1 MVFGKIKP
9 VATIV
14 AQFAAGVEVECIQ
27 HEGKMYMP
35 VIGGDFDTVDD
46 GKKIEDSPAP
56 KKSAPKPAPQE
67 EEAADEKVYTE
78 DELMDMDVKE
88 LTKIL
93 KNDFNVNPDDFD
105 GKNTNKKLRNL
116 ILDAQE
122 KGGDNSSDAEAED
135 EDEKP
140 APKKGKSKPAKE
152 EEEPA
157 DEDDGDELIDN
168 IADVL
173 EDFDGGKKNK
183 KKAAAAIIALAEN
196 EDDVDADAVNEA
208 LTEFEDD
215 EAANIDDVAES
226 IAKLLTS
233 KKSKTSAKSKKKP
246 AEPEGEDVEIDDLEK
261 GDLVAVYWDDEETK
275 GWFNGKVSSI
285 KKGIVKVK
293 YDDGSEDDLDP
304 EVHTKIRR
312 LEE

>member
-27 HEGKMYMP
+27 HEGKMFMP
-35 VIGGDFDTVDD
+35 VIAGDFDTVDD

-93 KNDFNVNPDDFD
+93 KNDFKINPDDFD

-135 EDEKP
+135 EKP
-140 APKKGKSKPAKE
+140 APKKGKSKVE
-152 EEEPA
+152 EEEET
-157 DEDDGDELIDN
+157 EDGSDDELIDN

-173 EDFDGGKKNK
+173 EDFDSGKKNK

>member
-35 VIGGDFDTVDD
+35 VIGGDFDTTDS
-46 GKKIEDSPAP
+46 GKKSEGDAPKKPAP
-56 KKSAPKPAPQE
+56 KPSKE
-67 EEAADEKVYTE
+67 EPADEKTYTE
-78 DELMDMDVKE
+78 DELMGMDVKE

-105 GKNTNKKLRNL
+105 GKNTNKKLRKL

-122 KGGDNSSDAEAED
+122 NG
-135 EDEKP
+135 
-140 APKKGKSKPAKE
+140 
-152 EEEPA
+152 
-157 DEDDGDELIDN
+157 GDELIDN

-226 IAKLLTS
+226 IAKLLTP

-293 YDDGSEDDLDP
+293 YDDGSEDELDP

>member
-35 VIGGDFDTVDD
+35 VIGGDFGTTDS
-46 GKKIEDSPAP
+46 GKKSEDDAPKKPAP
-56 KKSAPKPAPQE
+56 KPFKE
-67 EEAADEKVYTE
+67 EPADEKTYTE
-78 DELMDMDVKE
+78 DELMGMDVKE

-105 GKNTNKKLRNL
+105 GKNTNKKLRKL

-122 KGGDNSSDAEAED
+122 NGGDSSDEED

-293 YDDGSEDDLDP
+293 YDDGSEDELDP

>member
-27 HEGKMYMP
+27 HEGKMFMP
-35 VIGGDFDTVDD
+35 VIAGDFDTVDD

-93 KNDFNVNPDDFD
+93 KNDFKINPDDFD

-122 KGGDNSSDAEAED
+122 KGGDNSSDEED

-140 APKKGKSKPAKE
+140 SPKKGKSKPAKE

-157 DEDDGDELIDN
+157 DEDGGDELIDN

-226 IAKLLTS
+226 IAKLLTP

>member
-27 HEGKMYMP
+27 HEGKMFMP
-35 VIGGDFDTVDD
+35 VIAGDFDTVDD

-93 KNDFNVNPDDFD
+93 KNGFKINPDDFD

-135 EDEKP
+135 GSD
-140 APKKGKSKPAKE
+140 
-152 EEEPA
+152 
-157 DEDDGDELIDN
+157 DELIDN

-173 EDFDGGKKNK
+173 EDFDSGKKNK
-183 KKAAAAIIALAEN
+183 KKAVAAIIAFAEN
-196 EDDVDADAVNEA
+196 EDDVDATAVSEA
-208 LTEFEDD
+208 LSDFEDD
-215 EAANIDDVAES
+215 EKASIDVMAEQ
-226 IAKLLTS
+226 IAKLLT
-233 KKSKTSAKSKKKP
+233 KKKGKSTAAKSKKKP

>member
-27 HEGKMYMP
+27 HEGKMFMP
-35 VIGGDFDTVDD
+35 VIAGDFDTVDD

-93 KNDFNVNPDDFD
+93 KNDFKINPDDFD

-122 KGGDNSSDAEAED
+122 KG
-135 EDEKP
+135 
-140 APKKGKSKPAKE
+140 KSKVE
-152 EEEPA
+152 EEEET
-157 DEDDGDELIDN
+157 EDGSDDELIDN

-173 EDFDGGKKNK
+173 EDFDSGKKNK
-183 KKAAAAIIALAEN
+183 KKAVAAIIAFAEN
-196 EDDVDADAVNEA
+196 EDDVDATAVSEA
-208 LTEFEDD
+208 LSDFEDD
-215 EAANIDDVAES
+215 EKASIDVMAEQ
-226 IAKLLTS
+226 IAKLLT
-233 KKSKTSAKSKKKP
+233 KKKGKSTAAKSKKKP

>member
-27 HEGKMYMP
+27 HEGKMFMP
-35 VIGGDFDTVDD
+35 VIAGDFDTVDD

-93 KNDFNVNPDDFD
+93 KNDFKINPDDFD

-135 EDEKP
+135 EKP
-140 APKKGKSKPAKE
+140 APKKGKSKVE
-152 EEEPA
+152 EEEET
-157 DEDDGDELIDN
+157 EDGSDDELIDN

-173 EDFDGGKKNK
+173 EDFDSGKKNK
-183 KKAAAAIIALAEN
+183 KKAVAAIIAFAEN
-196 EDDVDADAVNEA
+196 EDDVDATAVSEA
-208 LTEFEDD
+208 LSDFEDD
-215 EAANIDDVAES
+215 EKASIDVMAEQ
-226 IAKLLTS
+226 IAKLLPR
-233 KKSKTSAKSKKKP
+233 KKVNPLLQNQRKN
-246 AEPEGEDVEIDDLEK
+246 L
-261 GDLVAVYWDDEETK
+261 L
-275 GWFNGKVSSI
+275 NRKVRML
-285 KKGIVKVK
+285 K
-293 YDDGSEDDLDP
+293 
-304 EVHTKIRR
+304 
-312 LEE
+312 

>member
-27 HEGKMYMP
+27 HEGKMFMP
-35 VIGGDFDTVDD
+35 VIAGDFDTVDD

-93 KNDFNVNPDDFD
+93 KNDFKINPDDFD

-122 KGGDNSSDAEAED
+122 KGGDNSD
-135 EDEKP
+135 
-140 APKKGKSKPAKE
+140 
-152 EEEPA
+152 
-157 DEDDGDELIDN
+157 DELIDN

-173 EDFDGGKKNK
+173 EDFDSGKKNK
-183 KKAAAAIIALAEN
+183 KKAVAAIIAFAEN
-196 EDDVDADAVNEA
+196 EDDVDATAVSEA
-208 LTEFEDD
+208 LSDFEDD
-215 EAANIDDVAES
+215 EKASIDVMAEQ
-226 IAKLLTS
+226 IAKLLT
-233 KKSKTSAKSKKKP
+233 KKKGKSTAAKSEKKP

>member
-27 HEGKMYMP
+27 HEGKMFMP
-35 VIGGDFDTVDD
+35 VIAGDFDTVDD
-46 GKKIEDSPAP
+46 GKKVEDSPAP

-93 KNDFNVNPDDFD
+93 KNDFKINPDDFD

-122 KGGDNSSDAEAED
+122 KGGDNSSDAEA

-293 YDDGSEDDLDP
+293 YDDGSEDELDP

>member
-9 VATIV
+9 LATIV

-27 HEGKMYMP
+27 HEGKMFMP
-35 VIGGDFDTVDD
+35 VIGGDFDTTDS
-46 GKKIEDSPAP
+46 GKKSEGDAPKKPAP
-56 KKSAPKPAPQE
+56 KPSKE
-67 EEAADEKVYTE
+67 EPADEKTYTE
-78 DELMDMDVKE
+78 DELMGMDVKE

-105 GKNTNKKLRNL
+105 GKNTNKKLRKL

-122 KGGDNSSDAEAED
+122 NGGDSSDEED

-140 APKKGKSKPAKE
+140 A
-152 EEEPA
+152 
-157 DEDDGDELIDN
+157 DEDGGDELIDN

-226 IAKLLTS
+226 IAKLLTP

-293 YDDGSEDDLDP
+293 YDDGSEDELDP

>member
-27 HEGKMYMP
+27 HEGKMFMP
-35 VIGGDFDTVDD
+35 VIAGDFDTVDD

-93 KNDFNVNPDDFD
+93 KNDFKINPDDFD

-122 KGGDNSSDAEAED
+122 KGGDNSSDAETED
-135 EDEKP
+135 GSD
-140 APKKGKSKPAKE
+140 
-152 EEEPA
+152 
-157 DEDDGDELIDN
+157 DELIDN

-173 EDFDGGKKNK
+173 EDFDSGKKNK
-183 KKAAAAIIALAEN
+183 KKAVAAIIAFAEN
-196 EDDVDADAVNEA
+196 EDDVDATAVSEA
-208 LTEFEDD
+208 LSDFEDD
-215 EAANIDDVAES
+215 EKASIDVMAEQ
-226 IAKLLTS
+226 IAKLLT
-233 KKSKTSAKSKKKP
+233 KKKGKSTAAKSKKKP

>member
-27 HEGKMYMP
+27 HEGKMFMP
-35 VIGGDFDTVDD
+35 VIGGDFDTTDS
-46 GKKIEDSPAP
+46 GKKSEGDAPKKPAP
-56 KKSAPKPAPQE
+56 KPSKE
-67 EEAADEKVYTE
+67 EPADEKTYTE
-78 DELMDMDVKE
+78 DELMGMDVKE

-105 GKNTNKKLRNL
+105 GKNTNKKLRKL

-122 KGGDNSSDAEAED
+122 NGGDSSDEED

-140 APKKGKSKPAKE
+140 A
-152 EEEPA
+152 
-157 DEDDGDELIDN
+157 DEDGGDELIDN

-226 IAKLLTS
+226 IAKLLTP

-293 YDDGSEDDLDP
+293 YDDGSEDELDP

>member
-27 HEGKMYMP
+27 HEGKMFMP
-35 VIGGDFDTVDD
+35 VIAGDFDTVDD
-46 GKKIEDSPAP
+46 GKKVEDSPAP
-56 KKSAPKPAPQE
+56 KKSAPKSAPQE

-93 KNDFNVNPDDFD
+93 KNDFKVNPDDFD

-122 KGGDNSSDAEAED
+122 KGGADDSSDEEA

-140 APKKGKSKPAKE
+140 APKKGKSKDVE
-152 EEEPA
+152 EEV
-157 DEDDGDELIDN
+157 EDDGDDELIDN

-196 EDDVDADAVNEA
+196 EDDVDAEAVNEA
-208 LTEFEDD
+208 LSDFEDD
-215 EAANIDDVAES
+215 ENASIDVVAEQ
-226 IAKLLTS
+226 IAKLLT
-233 KKSKTSAKSKKKP
+233 KKKGGKTSAAKSKKKP

-285 KKGIVKVK
+285 KKGVVKVK
-293 YDDGSEDDLDP
+293 YDDGSEDELDP

>member
-27 HEGKMYMP
+27 HEGKMFMP
-35 VIGGDFDTVDD
+35 VIAGDFDTVDD

-93 KNDFNVNPDDFD
+93 KNDFKINPDDFD

-122 KGGDNSSDAEAED
+122 KGGDNSSDAEA

-246 AEPEGEDVEIDDLEK
+246 AEPEGEDVEINDLEK

>member
-27 HEGKMYMP
+27 HEGKMFMP
-35 VIGGDFDTVDD
+35 VIAGDFD
-46 GKKIEDSPAP
+46 EDSPAP

-93 KNDFNVNPDDFD
+93 KNDFKINPDDFD

-135 EDEKP
+135 EKP
-140 APKKGKSKPAKE
+140 APKKGKSKVE
-152 EEEPA
+152 EEEET
-157 DEDDGDELIDN
+157 EDGSDDELIDN

-173 EDFDGGKKNK
+173 EDFDSGKKNE
-183 KKAAAAIIALAEN
+183 KKAVAAIIAFAEN
-196 EDDVDADAVNEA
+196 EDDVDATAVSEA
-208 LTEFEDD
+208 LSDFEDD
-215 EAANIDDVAES
+215 EKASIDVMAEQ
-226 IAKLLTS
+226 IAKLLT
-233 KKSKTSAKSKKKP
+233 KKKGKSTAAKSKKKP

>member
-35 VIGGDFDTVDD
+35 VIGGDFDTTDS
-46 GKKIEDSPAP
+46 GKKSEGDAP
-56 KKSAPKPAPQE
+56 KKPAPKPAPQE

-93 KNDFNVNPDDFD
+93 KNDFKVNPDDFD
-105 GKNTNKKLRNL
+105 GKNTNKKLRKL

-122 KGGDNSSDAEAED
+122 NGGDSSDEED

-157 DEDDGDELIDN
+157 DEDGGDELIDN

-226 IAKLLTS
+226 IAKLLTP

-293 YDDGSEDDLDP
+293 YDDGSEDELDP

>member
-27 HEGKMYMP
+27 HEGKMFMP
-35 VIGGDFDTVDD
+35 VISGDFDTVDN
-46 GKKIEDSPAP
+46 GKKVEDSPAP

-93 KNDFNVNPDDFD
+93 KNDFKVNPDDFD

-116 ILDAQE
+116 ILEAQE
-122 KGGDNSSDAEAED
+122 KGGADDSSDVEE

-140 APKKGKSKPAKE
+140 APKKGKSKVE
-152 EEEPA
+152 EEEET
-157 DEDDGDELIDN
+157 EDDGGDELIDN

-173 EDFDGGKKNK
+173 EDFDSGKKNK
-183 KKAAAAIIALAEN
+183 KKAVAAIIAFAEN
-196 EDDVDADAVNEA
+196 EDDVDATAVSEA
-208 LTEFEDD
+208 LSDFEDD
-215 EAANIDDVAES
+215 EKASIDVMAEQ
-226 IAKLLTS
+226 IAKLLT
-233 KKSKTSAKSKKKP
+233 KKKGKSTAAKSKKKP

>member
-27 HEGKMYMP
+27 HEGKMFMP
-35 VIGGDFDTVDD
+35 VIAGDFDTVDD

-93 KNDFNVNPDDFD
+93 KNDFKINPDDFD

-135 EDEKP
+135 EKP
-140 APKKGKSKPAKE
+140 APKKGKSKVE
-152 EEEPA
+152 EEEET
-157 DEDDGDELIDN
+157 EDGSDDELIDN

-173 EDFDGGKKNK
+173 EDFDSGKKNK
-183 KKAAAAIIALAEN
+183 KKAVAAIIAFAEN
-196 EDDVDADAVNEA
+196 EDDVDATAVSEA
-208 LTEFEDD
+208 LSDFEDD
-215 EAANIDDVAES
+215 EKASIDVMAEQ
-226 IAKLLTS
+226 IAKLLT
-233 KKSKTSAKSKKKP
+233 KKKP

>member
-27 HEGKMYMP
+27 HEGKMFMP
-35 VIGGDFDTVDD
+35 VIAGDFDTVDD

-93 KNDFNVNPDDFD
+93 KNDFKINPDDFD

-122 KGGDNSSDAEAED
+122 KGGDNSSDEED

-157 DEDDGDELIDN
+157 DEDGGDELIDN

-226 IAKLLTS
+226 IAKLLTP

-293 YDDGSEDDLDP
+293 YDDGSEDELDP

>member
-27 HEGKMYMP
+27 HEGKMFMP
-35 VIGGDFDTVDD
+35 VIGGDFDTTDS
-46 GKKIEDSPAP
+46 GKKSEGDAPKKPAP
-56 KKSAPKPAPQE
+56 KPSKE
-67 EEAADEKVYTE
+67 EPADEKTYTE
-78 DELMDMDVKE
+78 DELMGMDVKE

-105 GKNTNKKLRNL
+105 GKNTNKKLRKL

-122 KGGDNSSDAEAED
+122 NGGDSSDEED

-140 APKKGKSKPAKE
+140 APKKGKAKPAKE

-157 DEDDGDELIDN
+157 DEDGGDELIDN

-196 EDDVDADAVNEA
+196 EDDVDTDAVNEA

-226 IAKLLTS
+226 IAKLLTP

-293 YDDGSEDDLDP
+293 YDDGSEDELDP

>member
-35 VIGGDFDTVDD
+35 VIGGDFDTTDS
-46 GKKIEDSPAP
+46 GKKSEDGAPKKPAP
-56 KKSAPKPAPQE
+56 KPSKE
-67 EEAADEKVYTE
+67 EPADEKTYTE
-78 DELMDMDVKE
+78 DELMGMEVKE

-93 KNDFNVNPDDFD
+93 KNDFKINPDDFD

-135 EDEKP
+135 EKP
-140 APKKGKSKPAKE
+140 APKKGKSKVE
-152 EEEPA
+152 EEEET
-157 DEDDGDELIDN
+157 EDGSDDELIDN

-173 EDFDGGKKNK
+173 EDFDSGKKNK
-183 KKAAAAIIALAEN
+183 KKAVAAIIAFAEN
-196 EDDVDADAVNEA
+196 EDDVDATAVSEA
-208 LTEFEDD
+208 LSDFEDD
-215 EAANIDDVAES
+215 EKASIDVMAEQ
-226 IAKLLTS
+226 IAKLLT
-233 KKSKTSAKSKKKP
+233 KKKGKSTAAKSKKKP

>member
-1 MVFGKIKP
+1 MG
-9 VATIV
+9 
-14 AQFAAGVEVECIQ
+14 
-27 HEGKMYMP
+27 
-35 VIGGDFDTVDD
+35 
-46 GKKIEDSPAP
+46 
-56 KKSAPKPAPQE
+56 
-67 EEAADEKVYTE
+67 
-78 DELMDMDVKE
+78 MDVKE

-105 GKNTNKKLRNL
+105 GKNTNKKLRKL

-122 KGGDNSSDAEAED
+122 NGGDSSDEED

-157 DEDDGDELIDN
+157 DEDGGDELIDN

-226 IAKLLTS
+226 IAKLLTPKKVRLLQNQRKNLLNRKERMS
-233 KKSKTSAKSKKKP
+233 K
-246 AEPEGEDVEIDDLEK
+246 
-261 GDLVAVYWDDEETK
+261 
-275 GWFNGKVSSI
+275 
-285 KKGIVKVK
+285 
-293 YDDGSEDDLDP
+293 
-304 EVHTKIRR
+304 
-312 LEE
+312 

>member
-27 HEGKMYMP
+27 HEGKMFMP
-35 VIGGDFDTVDD
+35 VIAGDFDTVDD

-93 KNDFNVNPDDFD
+93 KDDFKINPDDFD

-135 EDEKP
+135 GSD
-140 APKKGKSKPAKE
+140 
-152 EEEPA
+152 
-157 DEDDGDELIDN
+157 DELIDN

-173 EDFDGGKKNK
+173 EDFDSGKKNK
-183 KKAAAAIIALAEN
+183 KKAVAAIIAFAEN
-196 EDDVDADAVNEA
+196 EDDVDATAVSEA
-208 LTEFEDD
+208 LSDFEDD
-215 EAANIDDVAES
+215 EKASIDVMAEQ
-226 IAKLLTS
+226 IAKLLT
-233 KKSKTSAKSKKKP
+233 KKKGKSTAAKSKKKP

>member
-27 HEGKMYMP
+27 HEGKMFMP
-35 VIGGDFDTVDD
+35 VIAGDFDTVDD

-78 DELMDMDVKE
+78 DKLMDMDVKE

-93 KNDFNVNPDDFD
+93 KNDFKINPDDFD

-122 KGGDNSSDAEAED
+122 NGGDSSDEED

-157 DEDDGDELIDN
+157 DEDGGDELIDN

-226 IAKLLTS
+226 IAKLLTP

-293 YDDGSEDDLDP
+293 YDDGSEDELDP

>member
-27 HEGKMYMP
+27 HEGKMFMP
-35 VIGGDFDTVDD
+35 VIAGDFDTVDD

-67 EEAADEKVYTE
+67 EEAADEKTYTE
-78 DELMDMDVKE
+78 DELMGMDVKE

-105 GKNTNKKLRNL
+105 GKNTNKKLRKL

-122 KGGDNSSDAEAED
+122 NGGDSSDEED

-293 YDDGSEDDLDP
+293 YDDGSEDELDP

>member
-27 HEGKMYMP
+27 HEGKMFMP
-35 VIGGDFDTVDD
+35 VIAGDFDTVDD

-93 KNDFNVNPDDFD
+93 KNDFKINPDDFD

-135 EDEKP
+135 EET
-140 APKKGKSKPAKE
+140 
-152 EEEPA
+152 
-157 DEDDGDELIDN
+157 EDGSDDELIDN

-173 EDFDGGKKNK
+173 EDFDSGKKNK
-183 KKAAAAIIALAEN
+183 KKAVAAIIAFAEN
-196 EDDVDADAVNEA
+196 EDDVDATAVSEA
-208 LTEFEDD
+208 LSDFEDD
-215 EAANIDDVAES
+215 EKASIDVMAEQ
-226 IAKLLTS
+226 IAKLLT
-233 KKSKTSAKSKKKP
+233 KKKGKSTAAKSKKKP

>member
-9 VATIV
+9 IATIV

-27 HEGKMYMP
+27 HEGKMFMP
-35 VIGGDFDTVDD
+35 VIAGDFDTVDD

-93 KNDFNVNPDDFD
+93 KNDFKINPDDFD

-116 ILDAQE
+116 ILDA
-122 KGGDNSSDAEAED
+122 EAG
-135 EDEKP
+135 DEKP
-140 APKKGKSKPAKE
+140 APKKGKSKVE
-152 EEEPA
+152 EEEET
-157 DEDDGDELIDN
+157 EDGSDDELIDN

-173 EDFDGGKKNK
+173 EDFDSGKKNK
-183 KKAAAAIIALAEN
+183 KKAVAAIIAFAEN
-196 EDDVDADAVNEA
+196 EDDVDATAVSEA
-208 LTEFEDD
+208 LSDFEDD
-215 EAANIDDVAES
+215 EKASIDVMAEQ
-226 IAKLLTS
+226 IAKLLT
-233 KKSKTSAKSKKKP
+233 KKKGKSTAAKSKKKP

>member
-27 HEGKMYMP
+27 HEGKMFMP
-35 VIGGDFDTVDD
+35 VIAGDFDTVDD

-93 KNDFNVNPDDFD
+93 KNDFKINPDDFD

-122 KGGDNSSDAEAED
+122 KGGDSSDEED

-157 DEDDGDELIDN
+157 DEDGGDELIDN

-293 YDDGSEDDLDP
+293 YDDGSEDELDP

>member
-27 HEGKMYMP
+27 HEGKMFMP
-35 VIGGDFDTVDD
+35 VIAGDFDTVDD
-46 GKKIEDSPAP
+46 DKKVEDSPAP

-93 KNDFNVNPDDFD
+93 KNDFKINPDDFD

-135 EDEKP
+135 EKP
-140 APKKGKSKPAKE
+140 APKKGKSKVE
-152 EEEPA
+152 EEEET
-157 DEDDGDELIDN
+157 EDGSDDELIDN

-173 EDFDGGKKNK
+173 EDFDSGMHTRQ
-183 KKAAAAIIALAEN
+183 IR
-196 EDDVDADAVNEA
+196 V
-208 LTEFEDD
+208 
-215 EAANIDDVAES
+215 S
-226 IAKLLTS
+226 
-233 KKSKTSAKSKKKP
+233 P
-246 AEPEGEDVEIDDLEK
+246 ATVM
-261 GDLVAVYWDDEETK
+261 
-275 GWFNGKVSSI
+275 
-285 KKGIVKVK
+285 
-293 YDDGSEDDLDP
+293 
-304 EVHTKIRR
+304 
-312 LEE
+312 

>member
-27 HEGKMYMP
+27 HEGKMFMP
-35 VIGGDFDTVDD
+35 VIAGDFDTVDD
-46 GKKIEDSPAP
+46 GKKIEDSPVP

-93 KNDFNVNPDDFD
+93 KNGFKINPDDFD

-116 ILDAQE
+116 ILDAQ
-122 KGGDNSSDAEAED
+122 
-135 EDEKP
+135 DEKP
-140 APKKGKSKPAKE
+140 APKKGKSKVE
-152 EEEPA
+152 EEEEEEET
-157 DEDDGDELIDN
+157 EDGSDDELIDN

-173 EDFDGGKKNK
+173 EDFDSGKKNK
-183 KKAAAAIIALAEN
+183 KKAVAAIIAFAEN
-196 EDDVDADAVNEA
+196 EDDVDATAVSEA
-208 LTEFEDD
+208 LSDFEDD
-215 EAANIDDVAES
+215 EKASIDVMAEQ
-226 IAKLLTS
+226 IAKLLT
-233 KKSKTSAKSKKKP
+233 KKEGKSTAAKSKKKP

-285 KKGIVKVK
+285 KKGIVRVK

>member
-27 HEGKMYMP
+27 HEGKMFMP
-35 VIGGDFDTVDD
+35 VIAGDFDTVDD

-93 KNDFNVNPDDFD
+93 KNDFKINPDDFD

-135 EDEKP
+135 EKP
-140 APKKGKSKPAKE
+140 APKKGKSKVE
-152 EEEPA
+152 EEEET
-157 DEDDGDELIDN
+157 EDGSDDELIDN

-293 YDDGSEDDLDP
+293 YDDGSEDELDP

>member
-27 HEGKMYMP
+27 HEGKMFMP
-35 VIGGDFDTVDD
+35 VIAGDFDTVDD

-93 KNDFNVNPDDFD
+93 KNDFKINPDDFD

-122 KGGDNSSDAEAED
+122 KG
-135 EDEKP
+135 
-140 APKKGKSKPAKE
+140 KSKVE
-152 EEEPA
+152 EEEET
-157 DEDDGDELIDN
+157 EDGGDDELIDN

-173 EDFDGGKKNK
+173 EDFDSGKKNK
-183 KKAAAAIIALAEN
+183 KKAAAAIIAFAEN
-196 EDDVDADAVNEA
+196 EDDVDVEAVNEA
-208 LTEFEDD
+208 LSDFEDD
-215 EAANIDDVAES
+215 EKASIDVMAEQ
-226 IAKLLTS
+226 IAKLLT
-233 KKSKTSAKSKKKP
+233 KKKGKSTAAKSKKKP

>member
-27 HEGKMYMP
+27 HEGKMFMP
-35 VIGGDFDTVDD
+35 VIAGDFDTVDD

-67 EEAADEKVYTE
+67 EEAADEKTYTE
-78 DELMDMDVKE
+78 DELMGMDVKE

-105 GKNTNKKLRNL
+105 GKNTNKKLRKL

-122 KGGDNSSDAEAED
+122 NGGDSSDEED

>member
-35 VIGGDFDTVDD
+35 VIGGDFDTTDS
-46 GKKIEDSPAP
+46 GKKSEGDAPKKPAP
-56 KKSAPKPAPQE
+56 KPSKE
-67 EEAADEKVYTE
+67 EPADEKTYTE
-78 DELMDMDVKE
+78 DELMGMDVKE

-105 GKNTNKKLRNL
+105 GKNTNKKLRKL

-122 KGGDNSSDAEAED
+122 NGGDSSDEED

-157 DEDDGDELIDN
+157 DEDGGDELIDN

-226 IAKLLTS
+226 IAKLLTP
-233 KKSKTSAKSKKKP
+233 KKTSAKSKKKP

-293 YDDGSEDDLDP
+293 YDDGSEDELDP

>member
-1 MVFGKIKP
+1 
-9 VATIV
+9 
-14 AQFAAGVEVECIQ
+14 
-27 HEGKMYMP
+27 MP
-35 VIGGDFDTVDD
+35 VIAGDFDTVDD
-46 GKKIEDSPAP
+46 GKKVEDSPAP

-78 DELMDMDVKE
+78 DELMGMDVKE

-105 GKNTNKKLRNL
+105 GKNTNKKLRKL

-122 KGGDNSSDAEAED
+122 NGGDSSDEED

-157 DEDDGDELIDN
+157 DEDGGDELIDN

-226 IAKLLTS
+226 IAKLLTP

-293 YDDGSEDDLDP
+293 YDDGSEDELDP